1 MRAEF
6 SSSSRSDFQDA
17 LIAGSDSALNLMAIV
32 RPKRYGWWIGRIPF
46 EEMWVRISRGM
57 M

>member
-17 LIAGSDSALNLMAIV
+17 LIAGSDNALNLMAIV